1 MNEYYVETVT
11 LEDGSTV
18 KYVKRGAKDHTDTA
32 IRYTDPDGNR
42 ILVYDVPDADN
53 YNGVEVIERKVSIA
67 RQWLKDAWNVD
78 LDALRH
84 EVQVRQA
91 SYDIDEL
98 RKQVYDIK

>member
-1 MNEYYVETVT
+1 M
-11 LEDGSTV
+11 
-18 KYVKRGAKDHTDTA
+18 
-32 IRYTDPDGNR
+32 
-42 ILVYDVPDADN
+42 PDADN